1 LLLFDR
7 GETLFSFHWGHAAYQ
22 ENDRKKH
29 RDFNITIKQFGV
41 LNTLYDENRLTSREL
56 VERLF
61 SDSSTIMAIVDQLEN
76 KELIRREPNLQDRR
90 IKHLTLTKLKKSEQS

>member
-1 LLLFDR
+1 
-7 GETLFSFHWGHAAYQ
+7 
-22 ENDRKKH
+22 
-29 RDFNITIKQFGV
+29 V

-90 IKHLTLTKLKKSEQS
+90 IKHLTLTDKAKKIKTELINRVDEFDNNMLDSLSEDEIRI